1 MREYNSW
8 RALCPLAAEALT
20 PIWVYFYTQVPVPM
34 QMICAISALRVS
46 VPNDLR
52 PPEARRIVLMAVQEL
67 DRRFPDG
74 VPKLDP
80 IEDMG
85 IEDENLAKIVREID
99 AEEKKLVAHPLFQVL
114 KMLEITFPWI
124 LITIFNSSS
133 KNS

>member
-1 MREYNSW
+1 LIAAFLMVCQSLTPLRSPSIPKTYITIVFNS
-8 RALCPLAAEALT
+8 AEAYLVQT
-20 PIWVYFYTQVPVPM
+20 LPVFF
-34 QMICAISALRVS
+34 QLRYV
-46 VPNDLR
+46 R
-52 PPEARRIVLMAVQEL
+52 YGVQ
-67 DRRFPDG
+67 
-74 VPKLDP
+74 
-80 IEDMG
+80 DMG

>member
-1 MREYNSW
+1 
-8 RALCPLAAEALT
+8 
-20 PIWVYFYTQVPVPM
+20 
-34 QMICAISALRVS
+34 
-46 VPNDLR
+46 
-52 PPEARRIVLMAVQEL
+52 MAVQEL